1 MKPII
6 NPWLFY
12 LVDMIGSFQ
21 ILSILIVL
29 LIIISFAIEI
39 VKYDE
44 DIDELDKVKIIKT
57 FKKKVI
63 VIITIMIDDLKPN
76 KEKEL
81 KSYRRTRKIV
91 ILFSIL
97 LLIVIPFIPSK
108 ETCYKMMVSSQIT
121 DTNIQKAEDVIKSS
135 VDYIFEKINER

>member
-39 VKYDE
+39 LKYDE
-44 DIDELDKVKIIKT
+44 AMDELDKVKVIKT

-63 VIITIMIDDLKPN
+63 VIA
-76 KEKEL
+76 
-81 KSYRRTRKIV
+81 
-91 ILFSIL
+91 
-97 LLIVIPFIPSK
+97 LLITFAIFIPSK
-108 ETCYKMMVSSQIT
+108 DTCYKMMIASQVT
-121 DTNIQKAEDVIKSS
+121 DNNIQKAEDTIKNS

>member
-1 MKPII
+1 MTPII

-39 VKYDE
+39 LKYDE
-44 DIDELDKVKIIKT
+44 AMDELDEVKVIKT
-57 FKKKVI
+57 LKKKVI
-63 VIITIMIDDLKPN
+63 VIA
-76 KEKEL
+76 
-81 KSYRRTRKIV
+81 
-91 ILFSIL
+91 
-97 LLIVIPFIPSK
+97 LLITFAIFLPSK
-108 ETCYKMMVSSQIT
+108 DTCYKMMVASHIT
-121 DTNIQKAEDVIKSS
+121 DTNIQKAEYVIKDS

>member
-39 VKYDE
+39 LKDDE
-44 DIDELDKVKIIKT
+44 DIDELDKVKVIKT

-63 VIITIMIDDLKPN
+63 VIA
-76 KEKEL
+76 
-81 KSYRRTRKIV
+81 
-91 ILFSIL
+91 
-97 LLIVIPFIPSK
+97 LLITFAIFLPSK
-108 ETCYKMMVSSQIT
+108 DTCYKMMVASQIT
-121 DTNIQKAEDVIKSS
+121 DTNIQKAEDVIKDS
-135 VDYIFEKINER
+135 VDYIFEKIDKK

>member
-39 VKYDE
+39 IKYDE
-44 DIDELDKVKIIKT
+44 DMDELDKVKVIKT
-57 FKKKVI
+57 LKKKVI
-63 VIITIMIDDLKPN
+63 VIA
-76 KEKEL
+76 
-81 KSYRRTRKIV
+81 
-91 ILFSIL
+91 
-97 LLIVIPFIPSK
+97 LLITFAIFLPSK
-108 ETCYKMMVSSQIT
+108 DTCYKMMVASQIT
-121 DTNIQKAEDVIKSS
+121 DNNIQNAEDVIKDS

>member
-44 DIDELDKVKIIKT
+44 DIDELDKVKVIKT

-63 VIITIMIDDLKPN
+63 VIASLITFAIFL
-76 KEKEL
+76 
-81 KSYRRTRKIV
+81 
-91 ILFSIL
+91 
-97 LLIVIPFIPSK
+97 PSK
-108 ETCYKMMVSSQIT
+108 DTCYKMMVASQIT
-121 DTNIQKAEDVIKSS
+121 DTNIQKAEDVIKDS